1 MFLLCF
7 TVLNFMLN
15 GLNLLS
21 LGGILSCSL
30 QANEA
35 TPSPGFARHCSSSG
49 SQENFWKV
57 NKYFTSLGKFLTCLG
72 C

>member
-57 NKYFTSLGKFLTCLG
+57 NILHPLVNF
-72 C
+72 